1 MGDTSQYNT
10 EQYKNPFDSYPLTM
24 AEGKA
29 SSIYI
34 LRSSKS
40 REGKILA
47 IYNSIKFELFFSS

>member
-10 EQYKNPFDSYPLTM
+10 EPYKNPFDSYPLTM

-34 LRSSKS
+34 LRTGKS
-40 REGKILA
+40 NYFKQSTI
-47 IYNSIKFELFFSS
+47 STFD